1 MYALYFPCYKIVA
14 PRTAEKG
21 KFFLSLSAENEIY
34 WEDAM
39 KEKSKLPEIQKR
51 KTDKFF
57 VFVYALVAFMFA
69 AQIAI
74 IVWGDL
80 F

>member
-1 MYALYFPCYKIVA
+1 M
-14 PRTAEKG
+14 
-21 KFFLSLSAENEIY
+21 SAENEIY